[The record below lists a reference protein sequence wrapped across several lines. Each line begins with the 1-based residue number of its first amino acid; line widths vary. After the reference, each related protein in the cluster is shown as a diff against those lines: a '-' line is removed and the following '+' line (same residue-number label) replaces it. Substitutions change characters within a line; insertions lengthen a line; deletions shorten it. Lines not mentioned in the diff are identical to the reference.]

1 MEEKRAVG
9 EEKAK
14 EKEEWW
20 EETYADTGC
29 EFSPRCLECPL
40 PACRYDLPPKQAGVY
55 YRALKLL
62 PLLEHGRTRTVD
74 QLATEIGVSRRTV
87 FRLMPYVRE
96 LMSARGGGTE
106 AGQKHRSRKEACSW
120 QKQ

>member
-9 EEKAK
+9 EEKEKA
-14 EKEEWW
+14 KEEWW

-55 YRALKLL
+55 FRALKLL

-74 QLATEIGVSRRTV
+74 QLA
-87 FRLMPYVRE
+87 
-96 LMSARGGGTE
+96 ARCSTPFGIRGLCT
-106 AGQKHRSRKEACSW
+106 APPNPDSKTGQFSSTSSKTRPVARCHA
-120 QKQ
+120 